1 MNNSNNNE
9 RMWASSHSSELL
21 LSSLP
26 DATLRT
32 QSFSLDS
39 PAEARPPMQQPPLSP
54 EWRPLSQGFAT
65 VPHDVPR
72 VLGSDGSKV
81 VPKTSPW

>member
-65 VPHDVPR
+65 EDGHPVWSTTPPR
-72 VLGSDGSKV
+72 SGGHV
-81 VPKTSPW
+81 